1 MERAAQR
8 RAAGVRIGA
17 GSVPV
22 KDRYQ
27 NEDDA
32 KSIDSGKDEDS
43 KNAGNKGALRRGKQK
58 TSDAWPILPQLE
70 FRRFLGRC
78 IRHLAIAE
86 EAAIRRFSH
95 AIAQF
100 VAQLGTV

>member
-1 MERAAQR
+1 LCGAPHAGDHDAEHHGDLTEQHVRPLHLPPIFPARTPLTKRHNR

-43 KNAGNKGALRRGKQK
+43 KNAASKGALRRGEQEKRAMRGL
-58 TSDAWPILPQLE
+58 T
-70 FRRFLGRC
+70 G
-78 IRHLAIAE
+78 H
-86 EAAIRRFSH
+86 
-95 AIAQF
+95 
-100 VAQLGTV
+100 G